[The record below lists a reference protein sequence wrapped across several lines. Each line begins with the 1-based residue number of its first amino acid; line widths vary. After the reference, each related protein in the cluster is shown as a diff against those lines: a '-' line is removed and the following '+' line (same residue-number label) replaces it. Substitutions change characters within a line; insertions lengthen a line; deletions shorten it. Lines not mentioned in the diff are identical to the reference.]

1 MSCSVLAYTVE
12 LTESGVA
19 VDYTAATILDK
30 FQNEAA
36 SQAVERVLKK
46 MSGEKATEILG
57 VCDSYISA
65 TTTDNILS
73 QVTGTPS
80 PLFHFCVGLFCGVP
94 STYGI

>member
-1 MSCSVLAYTVE
+1 MSCSVLLYFAE

-46 MSGEKATEILG
+46 MSGEKATEILA
-57 VCDSYISA
+57 VCNGYISA
-65 TTTDNILS
+65 KATDNILP
-73 QVTGTPS
+73 QV
-80 PLFHFCVGLFCGVP
+80 
-94 STYGI
+94 